1 MKSNNTFLTIV
12 ICILL
17 TILRIYAERDAT
29 QNSIVFIINIVAL
42 AYVLWVIFNN
52 VYIFLKGNKDKNQFW
67 KERYRRYIRFIVIFI
82 IVIVIILA
90 IYIFVILNVTTIKS
104 VAGCIND
111 ILAIIT
117 LGISIEDSKIVEKI
131 KNYYEKLT

>member
-29 QNSIVFIINIVAL
+29 QNSIVLIINIVAL
-42 AYVLWVIFNN
+42 AYVLWVIFNT
-52 VYIFLKGNKDKNQFW
+52 VYVFLKENKDKNQFW
-67 KERYRRYIRFIVIFI
+67 KERYRRYVKFIVIFI
-82 IVIVIILA
+82 SIIVVTLA
-90 IYIFVILNVTTIKS
+90 IYVYAILNVSTIKK

-117 LGISIEDSKIVEKI
+117 LGISIEDSKIVDKI
-131 KNYYEKLT
+131 KNHYEKLT

>member
-17 TILRIYAERDAT
+17 TILRIYAERDAI

-52 VYIFLKGNKDKNQFW
+52 VYTFLKENKDKNQFW
-67 KERYRRYIRFIVIFI
+67 KERYRRYIKFIVIFLCI
-82 IVIVIILA
+82 IVILLA
-90 IYIFVILNVTTIKS
+90 IYIFVIFNVAVIKA

-117 LGISIEDSKIVEKI
+117 LGISIEDGKIVEKI
-131 KNYYEKLT
+131 KSHYENLT

>member
-67 KERYRRYIRFIVIFI
+67 KERYRRYIRFIVI
-82 IVIVIILA
+82 L
-90 IYIFVILNVTTIKS
+90 L
-104 VAGCIND
+104 
-111 ILAIIT
+111 L
-117 LGISIEDSKIVEKI
+117 
-131 KNYYEKLT
+131 